1 MDALSGNKVVSAR
14 TLRGSLTLEV
24 LIALALLVTT
34 LTGVTLMAF
43 SGNYLA
49 RDTAL
54 SSGSIYQNSS
64 YLEKMT
70 ARIKAYWYDVR
81 ESGFPE
87 GTFIEK
93 NISRCMKNVRIETL
107 QTLEKG
113 RAYTAHLETFVGSE
127 DEARALDYTCDPFPL
142 SSSFSSLESRS
153 TLTLTDATTT
163 AIAIRTIDDKRYAIL
178 TSSSNIPTT
187 PDFYIIDIT
196 NTNAPVLVA
205 SLDTGSG
212 IHDMAVSGR
221 HAYVLTKDN
230 TKQLAVIDFAEL
242 THPTIVA
249 TRSLPNITSTCTPS
263 TKICLAGT
271 SIFYYDGLIYIGTRY
286 IAFGTNSTHNNEFHI
301 YCVSDTRYSS
311 CAPANPLWLGSLNIN
326 HNINDIT
333 VAGSFAYLA
342 TSDNT
347 GELMIVDISDP
358 THLTHPDAT
367 KMKFDIKTTGN
378 GASTED
384 ATSVFVLGTHT
395 YLGRARV
402 NGTTERDWYILDT
415 TNKTAITVIGSLK
428 LASTPNTYISAI
440 IVHDGRAFV
449 SSTDSTKNIRVIS
462 VDIPSAP
469 VEYITCKN
477 TDPKKTFALAY
488 AHQTL
493 FAGQLNRFQ
502 ILTDATPSCP

>member
-1 MDALSGNKVVSAR
+1 MDALSGNTMVPAR

-43 SGNYLA
+43 SGNYTA

-54 SSGSIYQNSS
+54 SLGSIYQNSS

-70 ARIKAYWYDVR
+70 AHIKESWHDVR
-81 ESGFPE
+81 EDVFPG
-87 GTFIEK
+87 GTFVEK
-93 NISRCMKNVRIETL
+93 NISRCMKGIRIDTAL
-107 QTLEKG
+107 PLERG
-113 RAYTAHLETFVGSE
+113 RAHTAHLETFVGSV
-127 DEARALDYTCDPFPL
+127 DEAGALDYTCDPFPL
-142 SSSFSSLESRS
+142 STSFSSLESRS
-153 TLTLTDATTT
+153 ILTLTEATTT
-163 AIAIRTIDDKRYAIL
+163 AIAIRTIDNKYYAIL
-178 TSSSNIPTT
+178 TSSSDTATT
-187 PDFYIIDIT
+187 SDFYIIDIT
-196 NTNAPVLVA
+196 DADAPVLIS
-205 SLDTGSG
+205 SLDISSG
-212 IHDMAVSGR
+212 IQDMAVSGR

-230 TKQLAVIDFAEL
+230 TRQLVVIDFTDL
-242 THPTIVA
+242 TNPTIVA
-249 TRSLPNITSTCTPS
+249 ERSLPNITSTCTPS
-263 TKICLAGT
+263 TNPCLAGT
-271 SIFYYDGLIYIGTRY
+271 SIFYYDGHIYIGTRY
-286 IAFGTNSTHNNEFHI
+286 IAFGATGAHNNEFHI
-301 YCVSDTRYSS
+301 YCVSDTSYPS
-311 CAPANPLWLGSLNIN
+311 CTPANPLWLGSLNIN
-326 HNINDIT
+326 HTINDIT

-358 THLTHPDAT
+358 ALLTHPDAT
-367 KMKFDIKTTGN
+367 KMKFDVKTIGN

-395 YLGRARV
+395 YLGRQRV

-415 TNKTAITVIGSLK
+415 THKTAITVISSLK
-428 LASTPNTYISAI
+428 LAPTPNTYISAI

-449 SSTDSTKNIRVIS
+449 SSTDSTKNISVIS
-462 VDIPSAP
+462 VDIPNAP
-469 VEYITCKN
+469 VEYVTCKQ